1 MEFAFAG
8 IVAGLICTGII
19 WLIVLILALVQIF
32 KRTDLESNTRILWL
46 IAIVLFPFLG
56 LLVYILANFKQAKNL
71 LWVGLIGL
79 ILSVGLTVYFVYA
92 REHRDVTS
100 EKGIQVTAQQLFEA
114 FVADEAKANTLYLDK
129 AIEITGEV
137 MNVSTNQDGNIV
149 VDFKTNDPFFVINC
163 TFKTDPGA
171 LKAGDNITFKGICT
185 GYIPDANVVINEG
198 VLVK

>member
-1 MEFAFAG
+1 MQFEFAG

-19 WLIVLILALVQIF
+19 WIIILILALIQVF
-32 KRTDLESNTRILWL
+32 RRTDIENNTKILWL
-46 IAIVLFPFLG
+46 LAILLFPFAG
-56 LLVYILANFKQAKNL
+56 LLVYILANFQKAKNL
-71 LWVGLIGL
+71 LWIGLIG
-79 ILSVGLTVYFVYA
+79 IALSVSLTVYFVYA
-92 REHRDVTS
+92 REHRDVSS

-114 FVADEAKANTLYLDK
+114 FVADETKANGLYLDK
-129 AIEITGEV
+129 AIQITGEV
-137 MNVSTNQDGNIV
+137 MSVTTNQDGNIV

-171 LKAGDNITFKGICT
+171 LKAGDTITFKGICT

>member
-1 MEFAFAG
+1 MELEFAG

-19 WLIVLILALVQIF
+19 WVIILILALIQVF
-32 KRTDLESNTRILWL
+32 KRTDLESNTKILWL
-46 IAIVLFPFLG
+46 IAILLFPFFG
-56 LLVYILANFKQAKNL
+56 LLVYILANFSKAKNL
-71 LWVGLIGL
+71 LWLGLIG
-79 ILSVGLTVYFVYA
+79 IALSVSLTMYFVYA
-92 REHRDVTS
+92 REHRDVSS

-114 FVADEAKANTLYLDK
+114 FAADEAKANALYLDK

-137 MNVSTNQDGNIV
+137 MNLSTNQDGKIV

-163 TFKTDPGA
+163 TFKADPGA

>member
-1 MEFAFAG
+1 MEFAG

-19 WLIVLILALVQIF
+19 WIIILILALVKLF
-32 KRTDLESNTRILWL
+32 KRTDLDQNSKMGWAALLILVPY
-46 IAIVLFPFLG
+46 AG
-56 LLVYILANFKQAKNL
+56 LLFYVLRNWTNAKQL
-71 LWVGLIGL
+71 LWIGL
-79 ILSVGLTVYFVYA
+79 LGVVLSASLTVYFVYA
-92 REHRDVTS
+92 REHRDVAK
-100 EKGIQVTAQQLFEA
+100 EKGIQVSAQQLFEA
-114 FVADEAKANTLYLDK
+114 FVADEAKANALYLDK

-137 MNVSTNQDGNIV
+137 VATTTNQDGNIV

>member
-1 MEFAFAG
+1 MEFAG

-19 WLIVLILALVQIF
+19 WLIILILALIQIF
-32 KRTDLESNTRILWL
+32 KRADLKNNTKIVWLMAIL
-46 IAIVLFPFLG
+46 LFPFLG
-56 LLVYILANFKQAKNL
+56 LLVYILVNFPTAKNL
-71 LWVGLIGL
+71 LWLGLIG
-79 ILSVGLTVYFVYA
+79 ITLSVGLTFYFVYA
-92 REHRDVTS
+92 REHRDVSS

-114 FVADEAKANTLYLDK
+114 FTADEIKANTSYLDK

-137 MNVSTNQDGNIV
+137 INVSTNQDGNMI
-149 VDFKTNDPFFVINC
+149 VDFKTSDPFFVINC
-163 TFKTDPGA
+163 TFKTNPGA

>member
-1 MEFAFAG
+1 MEFAG

-19 WLIVLILALVQIF
+19 WAIVLILALVQVF
-32 KRTDLESNTRILWL
+32 KRTDLESNTKLLWMIVIL
-46 IAIVLFPFLG
+46 LFPFLG
-56 LLVYILANFKQAKNL
+56 LLVYILTNFQKAKNL
-71 LWVGLIGL
+71 LWLGLIG
-79 ILSVGLTVYFVYA
+79 ITLSAGLTVYFVYA
-92 REHRDVTS
+92 REHRDVTA

-114 FVADEAKANTLYLDK
+114 FVADEAKANVLYLDK

-137 MNVSTNQDGNIV
+137 MNVSTNQDGQIV